1 MNRKNI
7 LMATMGMNIG
17 GAETHIVELCKELVR
32 RGHKITVAS
41 NGGVYVP
48 ELTAAGVTH
57 VAIPMHRRN
66 PKDMVKSYFAL
77 RRLIRAERFDLVHA
91 HARIPSFLCGLLHKR
106 MGFPFVTTAHFNFTT
121 GGLAGKLTNWGE
133 QTIAVS
139 DDIKAYLIENYGLP
153 EGRIF
158 TTVNGIDMDRFSRSV
173 SGDAI
178 RAEFGIPA
186 DAPVVLHVSRLDEG
200 PGIVAE
206 QLIRIARD
214 LAVQIPEIQLL
225 IVGGGNQLEQFRTK
239 AEAVNGA
246 LGRTVIH
253 MAGPRTDINACIA
266 ASDVFCGVSRAA
278 LEAMSAEKPVVLAG
292 HQGYVGIFN
301 ESKLDVSRRT
311 NFCYRGCDP
320 PTGEALLQDLA
331 ACFAIAP
338 DQRADLGRYG
348 RETVGRYYS
357 VATMADDTLRAYEA
371 VLNRSKALLLSGYYG
386 FQNAGDD
393 AILDAFMKSAEDL
406 PCPVQITVLS
416 NTPEQ
421 TAQKYGCDTA
431 HRFGVFA
438 VLRALRRCD
447 VLVSGGGS
455 LLQDKSSTRSIIYY
469 LSIVRLAK
477 LFGKPV
483 MLYANGI
490 GPVNRPANRRRV
502 KAVVSRADMITLR
515 EESSRDELLRMG
527 ITAPEIH
534 VTADPIFILDS
545 IGEAC
550 AAQVLRDADVTGTR
564 PLVGI
569 SVRNLRLGPGFVKQ
583 MARLG
588 DRLTQELGYDVVFI
602 PMQMPSDWAISREI
616 MEQMEHPAYILE
628 ETLTAEALIGASGKM
643 DLVITMRLHTM
654 LFAAKSRVPV
664 IGLVCDP
671 KIEYFLE
678 KLALPSGGPV
688 EDFDPDRVFEQAKE
702 VLDMLP
708 AYRADLEHRVSDME
722 AQAAENGRYLG
733 ELLKRMW

>member
-1 MNRKNI
+1 MDKKNI

-32 RGHKITVAS
+32 RGHQITVAS

-57 VAIPMHRRN
+57 VTIPMHRRN
-66 PKDMVKSYFAL
+66 PKDIAKSYFAL
-77 RRLIRAERFDLVHA
+77 RRLIQTEQFDLVHA
-91 HARIPSFLCGLLHKR
+91 HARIPSFLCGLLHRR
-106 MGFPFVTTAHFNFTT
+106 MKFPFVTTAHGVYTT
-121 GGLAGKLTNWGE
+121 GGLAGKLTNWGQ

-139 DDIKAYLIENYGLP
+139 DDIKTYLIEQYGIL
-153 EGRIF
+153 EERIF
-158 TTVNGIDMDRFSRSV
+158 TTVNGIDMDRFSHSV
-173 SGDAI
+173 SGAAI
-178 RAEFGIPA
+178 RAEFGISEH
-186 DAPVVLHVSRLDEG
+186 APVVLHVSRLDQG
-200 PGIVAE
+200 PCIVAE
-206 QLIRIARD
+206 QLIDIAPD
-214 LAVQIPEIQLL
+214 LAASVPELHIL
-225 IVGGGNQLEQFRTK
+225 IAGGGDQLERLRAS
-239 AEAVNGA
+239 AEAVNEA
-246 LGRTVIH
+246 LGRTVIR
-253 MAGPRTDINACIA
+253 MPGPRTDINACIA

-278 LEAMSAEKPVVLAG
+278 LEAMSTEKPVVLAG
-292 HQGYVGIFN
+292 FQGYAGIFD
-301 ESKLDVSRRT
+301 ESKLDISRRT
-311 NFCYRGCDP
+311 NFCYRGSIP
-320 PTGEALLQDLA
+320 PTGKALLGDLT
-331 ACFAIAP
+331 ACLAMAP
-338 DQRADLGRYG
+338 CQRADLGRYG
-348 RETVGRYYS
+348 RETVRRYYS
-357 VATMADDTLRAYEA
+357 IATMADDTLRAYAA
-371 VLNRSKALLLSGYYG
+371 VLNRPKTLLLSGYYG

-393 AILDAFMKSAEDL
+393 AILDAFMKSARDL
-406 PCPVQITVLS
+406 PCPVEITVLS
-416 NTPEQ
+416 NTPAQ
-421 TAQKYGCDTA
+421 TAEKYGCA
-431 HRFGVFA
+431 AVYRFGVFA

-490 GPVNRPANRRRV
+490 GPVTRPANRRRV
-502 KAVVSRADMITLR
+502 KAVVSRADLITLR
-515 EESSRDELLRMG
+515 EESSRDELRNMG
-527 ITAPEIH
+527 ITTSEMY

-545 IGEAC
+545 IDDAS
-550 AAQVLRDADVTGTR
+550 AAQALRNAGIPDNR

-569 SVRNLRLGPGFVKQ
+569 SVRNLRLGPAFVEQ

-588 DRLTQELGYDVVFI
+588 DRLTEELGYGVVFI
-602 PMQMPSDWAISREI
+602 PMQMPSDWVISREI
-616 MEQMEHPAYILE
+616 MEQMTGPAYILE
-628 ETLTAEALIGASGKM
+628 NILSAEALIGAAGKM
-643 DLVITMRLHTM
+643 SLVITMRLHTM

-678 KLALPSGGPV
+678 KLNLPSGGHM
-688 EDFDPDRVFEQAKE
+688 EDFDPDRIFQQARE
-702 VLDMLP
+702 ALDALP